1 MNELNLNLLVAIV
14 ARAMKEGFTV
24 STYYDSRINIQ
35 NKEDKFIE
43 LTLLTKNNN
52 SDNYVTSINNSD
64 NYVIS
69 ILSDRG
75 KNEIE
80 NVSEEDVLRFKL
92 LVKDCERYEKSKLIE
107 DINSFFVTEEKKEE
121 TKKTINDL
129 DNEDD

>member
-1 MNELNLNLLVAIV
+1 MDELNLNLLVAIV
-14 ARAMKEGFTV
+14 AKAMKEGFTV
-24 STYYDSRINIQ
+24 SSFYGKINIQ

-43 LTLLTKNNN
+43 LTLTKN
-52 SDNYVTSINNSD
+52 SDD

-75 KNEIE
+75 RNEIE

-92 LVKDCERYEKSKLIE
+92 LVKDCEKYEKSKLIE
-107 DINSFFVTEEKKEE
+107 DINSFFTTEEKKEE
-121 TKKTINDL
+121 TKTINDL

>member
-24 STYYDSRINIQ
+24 STYYDRKINIQ

-43 LTLLTKNNN
+43 LTLTTDD
-52 SDNYVTSINNSD
+52 SDNYI
-64 NYVIS
+64 IS
-69 ILSDRG
+69 ILSDKG
-75 KNEIE
+75 KDEIK
-80 NVSEEDVLRFKL
+80 NITDEEVLRFKL
-92 LVKDCERYEKSKLIE
+92 LTKDCERYEKSKLIE
-107 DINSFFVTEEKKEE
+107 DINSFFIVEEKKEE

>member
-1 MNELNLNLLVAIV
+1 MNELNLNLFAAIV
-14 ARAMKEGFTV
+14 AKAMKNGFTV
-24 STYYDSRINIQ
+24 SSYYGNRINIQ

-43 LTLLTKNNN
+43 LTLTK
-52 SDNYVTSINNSD
+52 NNSD

-75 KNEIE
+75 RNEIKD
-80 NVSEEDVLRFKL
+80 VSEEDVLRFKL

>member
-1 MNELNLNLLVAIV
+1 MNELNLNLLIGIV

-24 STYYDSRINIQ
+24 SSYYGNRINIQ
-35 NKEDKFIE
+35 NKEDKLIE
-43 LTLLTKNNN
+43 LTLTKNY
-52 SDNYVTSINNSD
+52 SDN

-75 KNEIE
+75 RNEIK
-80 NVSEEDVLRFKL
+80 NVSEEDILRFKL

-107 DINSFFVTEEKKEE
+107 DINSFFMAEEKKEE

>member
-24 STYYDSRINIQ
+24 STYYDNKINIQ
-35 NKEDKFIE
+35 NKEDKYIE
-43 LTLLTKNNN
+43 LTL
-52 SDNYVTSINNSD
+52 IENNSD

-75 KNEIE
+75 ENEIE

-107 DINSFFVTEEKKEE
+107 DINSFFTAEEKKEE
-121 TKKTINDL
+121 TKTINDL